1 MEWYESRRRLLNRYE
16 TARIIWRNEKNFGWI
31 NKRNFRILKL
41 MIPFKN
47 IYKNKLKHSDL
58 IFYLLLIPIQYF
70 NQISMLFIL
79 SLSPTK
85 YYYYYKKF
93 QFLLFIIIFFMLPK
107 LQQTSL
113 AQSLRRDNPASQ
125 IQGKSYIN
133 LA

>member
-1 MEWYESRRRLLNRYE
+1 
-16 TARIIWRNEKNFGWI
+16 
-31 NKRNFRILKL
+31 